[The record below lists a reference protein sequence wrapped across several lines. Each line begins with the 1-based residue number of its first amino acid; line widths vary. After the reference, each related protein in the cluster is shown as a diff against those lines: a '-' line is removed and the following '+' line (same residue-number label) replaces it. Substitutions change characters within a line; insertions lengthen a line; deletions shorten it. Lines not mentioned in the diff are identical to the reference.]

1 MTPLVLRIGETLLAL
16 GAAPAVLGLATRTR
30 ALLTGRRGT
39 PVLQGYADLA
49 KLMRKGAV
57 FSSAATPAFQLGALI
72 YLVTT
77 LLAAGLV
84 PFGGHGAVT
93 GFPGDLLLFAGL
105 LAAGR
110 YALVV
115 AALDTGSSFEGMG
128 ASRDVMLA
136 SLVEPALFLCLMVP
150 MLASGQLSLA
160 GMLGSDLARVW
171 TREAPALV
179 MAGLCLLVLL
189 IAESGRVPVDDPATH
204 LELTMI
210 HEVMVLDHGGIDLG
224 LIQYAGAVKFTMVAT
239 LLLGVVV
246 PRGAMAPLAA
256 LAAGAAGLVLV
267 AFAVGVVESVTG
279 RLRLNRVPQLLV
291 TTAMLATVA
300 VILVLH

>member
-1 MTPLVLRIGETLLAL
+1 MTTIVLRLGATLLML
-16 GAAPAVLGLATRTR
+16 GVAPAVLGLVTRTR
-30 ALLTGRRGT
+30 ALLTGRRGA

-49 KLMRKGAV
+49 KLLRKGAV
-57 FSSAATPAFQLGALI
+57 FSEVTTPAFQVSALI

-77 LLAAGLV
+77 VVAAGLV
-84 PFGGHGAVT
+84 PFDGRAALT

-128 ASRDVMLA
+128 ASREVMLG

-160 GMLGSDLARVW
+160 GMLGSELARVW
-171 TREAPALV
+171 TLEAPALV
-179 MAGLCLLVLL
+179 MSGVCLFVLL
-189 IAESGRVPVDDPATH
+189 IAESGRVPIDDPATH

-210 HEVMVLDHGGIDLG
+210 HEVMVLDHGGLDLG
-224 LIQYAGAVKFTMVAT
+224 LIQYAGAVKFTMLAT
-239 LLLGVVV
+239 LLLGVVE
-246 PRGAMAPLAA
+246 PRGAMAPGVA
-256 LAAGAAGLVLV
+256 LAAGIAGLALV
-267 AFAVGVVESVTG
+267 AMAVGVVEAVMG

-291 TTAMLATVA
+291 ATAMLATVA